1 MATVLRD
8 KAEGSIPKKSTLNRK
23 NSNLFGSIDTKI
35 SDNIKFGYGFSL
47 DNDFNTFEHN
57 SFTTIL
63 SNNNFVTEFNFSETN
78 GERGDAS
85 TFSTSMKYNFNDSN
99 YLKFKT
105 RRNRKINFTEYYDLV
120 YQYKNDCLTAGIKY
134 LKTYYESGDL
144 RPDQNLLFTV
154 TLFPIT
160 SYEHD
165 ADDLLKNEDSF
176 LNNLE
181 LDSRAIIS
189 KK

>member
-1 MATVLRD
+1 MCAIWDFGDVDVPGRNGFDMMIWSRCIVSKCFDCLKIQTIQYEYPVLIFGNIFAT
-8 KAEGSIPKKSTLNRK
+8 SIEY
-23 NSNLFGSIDTKI
+23 
-35 SDNIKFGYGFSL
+35 NI
-47 DNDFNTFEHN
+47 NDE
-57 SFTTIL
+57 
-63 SNNNFVTEFNFSETN
+63 NFLT
-78 GERGDAS
+78 
-85 TFSTSMKYNFNDSN
+85 
-99 YLKFKT
+99 FKT

-134 LKTYYESGDL
+134 HKKYYSSGDL
-144 RPDQNLLFTV
+144 RPAQNLLFTV

-181 LDSRAIIS
+181 LDSRAY
-189 KK
+189 K